1 MTSFDLVVLG
11 IVGLSTVFAFV
22 RGVIRELIAL
32 VALIVGVIAGF
43 TFTPALA
50 AWLPSS
56 AIDNEGLRYLV
67 AFVAIL
73 IGVLLLG
80 AVIAWPLAKA
90 VRAAGLG
97 FADRFLGSIFGL
109 VRGLLLAVAI
119 VLVAGLTDLPRSSAW
134 QDSLLAAPLVAAAL
148 VVAAHLPRDW
158 ADALD
163 YSGEKRG
170 RSKFPSGSAGNPRTV
185 VGNLLRPRFLK
196 A

>member
-11 IVGLSTVFAFV
+11 IVGLSTLFAFV

-43 TFTPALA
+43 TFTPQVA
-50 AWLPSS
+50 AWVPSV
-56 AIDNEGLRYLV
+56 IENEGSRYLI

-80 AVIAWPLAKA
+80 AMIAWPLAKA

-119 VLVAGLTDLPRSSAW
+119 VLVAGVTDLPRSAAW

-163 YSGEKRG
+163 YSASGRKARRG
-170 RSKFPSGSAGNPRTV
+170 T
-185 VGNLLRPRFLK
+185 LK
-196 A
+196 V